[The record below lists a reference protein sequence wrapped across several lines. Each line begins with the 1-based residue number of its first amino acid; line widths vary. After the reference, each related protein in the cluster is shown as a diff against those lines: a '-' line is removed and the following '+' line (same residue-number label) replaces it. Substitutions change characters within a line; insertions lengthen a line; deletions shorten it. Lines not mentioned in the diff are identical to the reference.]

1 MKNQPAP
8 HSDARRAIPYVSVKV
23 FEEELTPAQ
32 TADLISRV
40 TEAVIPFVGEKL
52 RQATWVVVEE
62 VKSGAWGVGGKAL
75 GLADVRAI
83 QAGEPPA

>member
-1 MKNQPAP
+1 MPF
-8 HSDARRAIPYVSVKV
+8 ISVKV
-23 FEEELTPAQ
+23 FEEELTPSQ

-62 VKSGAWGVGGKAL
+62 VKNGAWGVGGKAL